1 MCRPRRPIIEMCIPS
16 ALDPTLAPPG
26 KHVVTLFVQYAPYSL
41 PWADG
46 TLKQTFADHGIQPDT
61 ATPHP
66 RTHFFLSGLPLFSRF
81 FLRLLSL
88 LRFSCSC
95 DNGAVF
101 SIIDEYAPNFSASVI
116 GRDVLSPYD
125 LEQIFGLTGGVRLRS
140 TEKPRLRGCAC
151 SLIRIGCV
159 VACTQ
164 NIFHGSMGL
173 NQLYYMR
180 PVREASGYATP
191 LEGYF
196 LCGSGAH
203 PGKRAH
209 HCNRSLLCFCFFFF
223 RSRVAFIDA
232 WVRRRRCDGG
242 ARAQRSRGG
251 SARLSF
257 LGAVH
262 NAVLQGL

>member
-66 RTHFFLSGLPLFSRF
+66 RTLFLIRLFAFSF
-81 FLRLLSL
+81 L
-88 LRFSCSC
+88 LRSL
-95 DNGAVF
+95 DLGAVF

-125 LEQIFGLTGGVRLRS
+125 LEQIFGLTGGVRRRS
-140 TEKPRLRGCAC
+140 TKKPRLRGCAC
-151 SLIRIGCV
+151 SLIRFGCV

-203 PGKRAH
+203 PGKCAH
-209 HCNRSLLCFCFFFF
+209 LRTQLPAPFLFFFF